1 MAQWFNN
8 FNKISFWQIYARTH
22 TCTHTY
28 THIHTQSLSLKQI
41 FICVDSTYTHTHTH
55 KQRHPPAHI
64 YSKNTGAILIASV
77 NTFFNHIKT
86 LSNNYHIHPRLVL
99 VVSNTFLCDCVKLT
113 EHCLSREFKWSEIN
127 KHHNYTPCRER
138 EIWWRHRYVYLPLCP
153 LDNNY
158 QPI

>member
-1 MAQWFNN
+1 MTL
-8 FNKISFWQIYARTH
+8 SFQKEPSNHKLGFYVKNCDLQVRDTRTH
-22 TCTHTY
+22 TH
-28 THIHTQSLSLKQI
+28 
-41 FICVDSTYTHTHTH
+41 THTHTH
-55 KQRHPPAHI
+55 KQTHPPAHI

-113 EHCLSREFKWSEIN
+113 EHSLSREFKWSEIN